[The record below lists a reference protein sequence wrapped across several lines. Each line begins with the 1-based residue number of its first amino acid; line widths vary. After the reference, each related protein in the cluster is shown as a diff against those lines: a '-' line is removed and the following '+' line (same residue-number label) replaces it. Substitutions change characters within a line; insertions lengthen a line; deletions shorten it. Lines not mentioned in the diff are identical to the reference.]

1 VDKRIGLL
9 HGLVLS
15 VYPRHP
21 LYSILISGFYMPA
34 KDIYHDTVKNA
45 LIKDGWTITHE
56 QYKLII
62 GEKRLYPDMTAIR
75 AKKGQEK
82 IIIEIKS
89 FTGNSDVKDLEQALG
104 QYVLYEH
111 VLETVEPEY
120 DLYLAVNTTIYENLF
135 QKEIGQILLAKQ
147 TLRLLVF
154 NVKNEV
160 ITQWIPKP
168 TLHL

>member
-1 VDKRIGLL
+1 
-9 HGLVLS
+9 
-15 VYPRHP
+15 
-21 LYSILISGFYMPA
+21 MPA

-62 GEKRLYPDMTAIR
+62 GEKRLYPDMTAVR

-104 QYVLYEH
+104 QYILYEH
-111 VLETVEPEY
+111 VLEIVEPEY

-168 TLHL
+168 TLRL

>member
-1 VDKRIGLL
+1 
-9 HGLVLS
+9 
-15 VYPRHP
+15 
-21 LYSILISGFYMPA
+21 MPA

-45 LIKDGWTITHE
+45 LIKDGWTIMHE

-62 GEKRLYPDMTAIR
+62 GEKRLYPNMTAIR

-104 QYVLYEH
+104 QYILYEH
-111 VLETVEPEY
+111 VLEIVEPEY

-168 TLHL
+168 TLRL